1 MSVNGGDV
9 GGWSRIYLLMGGAL
23 RRMAADHPF
32 HGVWCAG
39 RITLFMGGPMLGGL
53 PFNDVAGKSSTE
65 LMWICLVLSKSSPPF
80 LKCPILLVP
89 VLLKCALFLVPVFLK
104 SGPPCFGFSPFFCNV
119 VPRVFG
125 PHRFFEN
132 PPRDTGSGIR
142 DQGSGIRD
150 SAPRHGFVRL
160 GTRERFHFSR
170 IFFCA
175 NACFLSN

>member
-1 MSVNGGDV
+1 
-9 GGWSRIYLLMGGAL
+9 MGGAL

-119 VPRVFG
+119 VPRVLG